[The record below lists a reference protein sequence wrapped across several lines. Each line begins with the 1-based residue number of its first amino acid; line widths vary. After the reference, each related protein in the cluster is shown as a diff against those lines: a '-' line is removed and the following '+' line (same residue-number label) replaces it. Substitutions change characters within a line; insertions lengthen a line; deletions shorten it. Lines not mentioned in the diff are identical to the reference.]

1 MFEEGRGGNEVDGTG
16 KVGIRIYCCVWAK
29 HTELYSETAILQALQ
44 WEPLIALEFQ
54 QRGP

>member
-1 MFEEGRGGNEVDGTG
+1 MFEEGQGGNEVDGHG